1 MLHKSDPR
9 WVRVGWEIET
19 EVCDAG
25 EAMMA
30 PASHLSSEKLSG
42 FVVRSRGA
50 AVREIFARTGVDKD
64 FGPVILVG
72 AGGFQVEFCK
82 DVAVWLAPADER
94 SARQALTSKQTANR
108 LAASVVRVLRI
119 LAGARLVLFRSSLS
133 ILPMTFPRVGRI
145 PCLPGGQGYGALD
158 GVGVRRQDKGGVS

>member
-1 MLHKSDPR
+1 MLHKFDPG

-64 FGPVILVG
+64 FGPVIFVG

-94 SARQALTSKQTANR
+94 SARQALTSKQTAKPLGGFR
-108 LAASVVRVLRI
+108 GLRVTDTGARAASVVSQFIVDFADDLSEAGTNPLPAWRSRLR
-119 LAGARLVLFRSSLS
+119 GARRRWSS
-133 ILPMTFPRVGRI
+133 PAR
-145 PCLPGGQGYGALD
+145 
-158 GVGVRRQDKGGVS
+158 